1 MALPEPQPDAW
12 DVALQPSQQVACQ
25 QIDGLERG
33 NAQRK
38 ASSLSVELRY
48 RGRWCGLSWQPFQ
61 CFAMH
66 MIAVLV
72 PAALIACPGFC
83 SGCNF
88 GAGAALGSLQEGSSC
103 APFCGL
109 QPKPE
114 FNLKAC
120 MTPGALQELR
130 PPLWWLGWP
139 HRLRQSFSNVAR
151 PLASIRPPRELQRY
165 QLLPSSGPPT
175 GGLGSQEKIRLC
187 RSMKR

>member
-72 PAALIACPGFC
+72 PAALIACPSFC

-114 FNLKAC
+114 FNPQGLHDAWG
-120 MTPGALQELR
+120 TSGAEATTLVAR
-130 PPLWWLGWP
+130 VASS
-139 HRLRQSFSNVAR
+139 LRQSFSNVASR
-151 PLASIRPPRELQRY
+151 KHPP
-165 QLLPSSGPPT
+165 S
-175 GGLGSQEKIRLC
+175 
-187 RSMKR
+187 